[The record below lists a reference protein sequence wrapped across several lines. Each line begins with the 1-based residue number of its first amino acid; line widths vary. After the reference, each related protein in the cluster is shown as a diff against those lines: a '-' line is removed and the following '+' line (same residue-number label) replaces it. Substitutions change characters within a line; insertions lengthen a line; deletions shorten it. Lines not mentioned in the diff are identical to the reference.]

1 MSSSSK
7 VVASAAAEKLLE
19 MRAEHEAQAKR
30 LAELE
35 TIMGASVKEAAKA
48 AKRAEAKAAKA
59 AAKEAGEPSG
69 PRGEWVA
76 WSYGEDAPADGGD
89 PVEAAKDRFHHEW
102 EAYEATLSSKRGA
115 PMNFASMAS
124 VAQLGDPVVHPGG
137 TPKPSLAKDE
147 EAGAFEARLAA
158 WRDNMASKWTVD
170 GATLYAEHKARYKA
184 ISATKS
190 ADGTSSK
197 KSRTKLTEEE
207 KLANREARKAATVA
221 KNEAKKAALKAEKEA
236 AKAARAKTTAAAKAT
251 KEKAKPKVRNAAE
264 DKAAPAAK
272 PTLRKKPGLLAA
284 ASDTESSDSESEEEE
299 EAPKAKGKGKASPP
313 ASPAS
318 PPAPPPASPPAS
330 SAAAEEEPI
339 KLTIFRMKSGK
350 HPIYLKTED
359 DYLFLTT
366 KTPGEPGEFVGKLLK
381 NGTIDKKAENPFE

>member
-48 AKRAEAKAAKA
+48 AKRADAKAAKA

-76 WSYGEDAPADGGD
+76 WTYGEDAPADGGD
-89 PVEAAKDRFHHEW
+89 AVEAAKDRFHVEW
-102 EAYEATLSSKRGA
+102 EAYTATLSSKRGA
-115 PMNFASMAS
+115 PMNFASLAS
-124 VAQLGDPVVHPGG
+124 VAQLGDPVVHPDE

-147 EAGAFEARLAA
+147 KAGAFEARLAT
-158 WRDNMASKWTVD
+158 WRDNMATKWTVD
-170 GATLYAEHKARYKA
+170 AATVYAEHKERYKA
-184 ISATKS
+184 IVASKS

-207 KLANREARKAATVA
+207 KLANREARKAATLA
-221 KNEAKKAALKAEKEA
+221 KNKVKAEALKAEK
-236 AKAARAKTTAAAKAT
+236 AAAKAEKEKAKAS

-264 DKAAPAAK
+264 DKPKAK
-272 PTLRKKPGLLAA
+272 PTIRKKAEVAA
-284 ASDTESSDSESEEEE
+284 ASDSDSSDSSDSESDEEEV
-299 EAPKAKGKGKASPP
+299 ASKPKGKAKP
-313 ASPAS
+313 ATAS
-318 PPAPPPASPPAS
+318 ASAS
-330 SAAAEEEPI
+330 ASAATSSEDAPI
-339 KLTIFRMKSGK
+339 KLTVHKMKVGSK
-350 HPIYLKTED
+350 SVTYLKTD
-359 DYLFLTT
+359 DGFLFQTT
-366 KTPGEPGEFVGKLLK
+366 KTPGEPGEFVGHLESD
-381 NGTIDKKAENPFE
+381 GSIDKDAENPFE

>member
-7 VVASAAAEKLLE
+7 VDASAAAEKLLE
-19 MRAEHEAQAKR
+19 MRAEHDAQLKR
-30 LAELE
+30 IEELE
-35 TIMGASVKEAAKA
+35 TIMGASIKEAAKA

-89 PVEAAKDRFHHEW
+89 PVEAAKDRFRHEW

-124 VAQLGDPVVHPGG
+124 VAQLGDPVVHPVG

-158 WRDNMASKWTVD
+158 WRDNMAAKWTVD

-184 ISATKS
+184 ISAAKS

-207 KLANREARKAATVA
+207 KLANREARKAATAA

-236 AKAARAKTTAAAKAT
+236 AKAAKAKTAAAAKAT

-264 DKAAPAAK
+264 DKAAPAPAPAPK
-272 PTLRKKPGLLAA
+272 PTLRKKPGLAAA
-284 ASDTESSDSESEEEE
+284 ASDTESSDSESDEEDEEDEEEGQL
-299 EAPKAKGKGKASPP
+299 ARLP
-313 ASPAS
+313 
-318 PPAPPPASPPAS
+318 
-330 SAAAEEEPI
+330 AAAAAAAPAEDAPV
-339 KLTIFRMKSGK
+339 KLTLHTMKVGSK
-350 HPIYLKTED
+350 SVTYLKTED
-359 DYLFLTT
+359 DFLFKTT
-366 KTPGEPGEFVGKLLK
+366 KTPGEPGEFVGQLKK

>member
-1 MSSSSK
+1 
-7 VVASAAAEKLLE
+7 
-19 MRAEHEAQAKR
+19 
-30 LAELE
+30 
-35 TIMGASVKEAAKA
+35 
-48 AKRAEAKAAKA
+48 
-59 AAKEAGEPSG
+59 
-69 PRGEWVA
+69 
-76 WSYGEDAPADGGD
+76 
-89 PVEAAKDRFHHEW
+89 
-102 EAYEATLSSKRGA
+102 
-115 PMNFASMAS
+115 MAS

-184 ISATKS
+184 ISAAKS

-207 KLANREARKAATVA
+207 KLANREARKAITLA

-236 AKAARAKTTAAAKAT
+236 AKAAKAKTTAAAKAT

-284 ASDTESSDSESEEEE
+284 ASDTESSDSESDEEE
-299 EAPKAKGKGKASPP
+299 EAPKAKGKASPP

-318 PPAPPPASPPAS
+318 PPASPPAS
-330 SAAAEEEPI
+330 SAAAEEEPV
-339 KLTIFRMKSGK
+339 KLTIHRMKTGK
-350 HPIYLKTED
+350 HPLYLKTED
-359 DYLFLTT
+359 DFLFLTT

>member
-19 MRAEHEAQAKR
+19 MRAEHEAQSKR
-30 LAELE
+30 LDELE

-89 PVEAAKDRFHHEW
+89 AVEAAKDRFRHEW
-102 EAYEATLSSKRGA
+102 EAYTATLSSKRGA
-115 PMNFASMAS
+115 PMNFASLAS
-124 VAQLGDPVVHPGG
+124 VAQLGDPVVHPVG

-158 WRDNMASKWTVD
+158 WRDNMAAKWTVD

-184 ISATKS
+184 ISAAKS

-236 AKAARAKTTAAAKAT
+236 AKAAKAKTTAAAKAT

-264 DKAAPAAK
+264 DKAAPAPK
-272 PTLRKKPGLLAA
+272 PTLRKKPGLAA
-284 ASDTESSDSESEEEE
+284 ASDTESSDSESDEEEE
-299 EAPKAKGKGKASPP
+299 EPKAKGKAKAKAPSPPASPP
-313 ASPAS
+313 ASPA
-318 PPAPPPASPPAS
+318 
-330 SAAAEEEPI
+330 AAEDAPV
-339 KLTIFRMKSGK
+339 KLTLHKMKVDGK
-350 HPIYLKTED
+350 SVTYLKTED
-359 DYLFLTT
+359 DFLFKTT
-366 KTPGEPGEFVGKLLK
+366 KTPGEPGEFVGHLEK
-381 NGTIDKKAENPFE
+381 NGSIDEDADNPFE